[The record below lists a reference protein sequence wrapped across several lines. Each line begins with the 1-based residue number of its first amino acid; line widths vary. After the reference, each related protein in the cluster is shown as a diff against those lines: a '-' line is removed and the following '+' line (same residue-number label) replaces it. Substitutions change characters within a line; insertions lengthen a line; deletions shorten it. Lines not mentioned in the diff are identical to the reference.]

1 MEGRAIRLRGFI
13 PPREGIERLPVRDQA
28 RAVLSF
34 VFERYPLSEYPT
46 PDPECPE
53 TCPSCGQPS
62 NGTRSPYCGVAC
74 REEAG
79 FVRQVRSG
87 LVDGWLEDE
96 EKQVALGQVLWHL
109 LGGGRPFRQSII
121 PESSRKRALARSE
134 GRCAACGAPATA
146 FDHLGSGCNRDIN
159 LRAVCEACAETRPFG
174 APSLL
179 ARPEIQNQLQHLAER
194 IGADPALRG
203 CDDAATW
210 DWRDYLAK
218 RVKSGQA

>member
-96 EKQVALGQVLWHL
+96 EKQVVVISDRMW
-109 LGGGRPFRQSII
+109 R
-121 PESSRKRALARSE
+121 
-134 GRCAACGAPATA
+134 
-146 FDHLGSGCNRDIN
+146 
-159 LRAVCEACAETRPFG
+159 
-174 APSLL
+174 
-179 ARPEIQNQLQHLAER
+179 ER
-194 IGADPALRG
+194 FGADPALRG